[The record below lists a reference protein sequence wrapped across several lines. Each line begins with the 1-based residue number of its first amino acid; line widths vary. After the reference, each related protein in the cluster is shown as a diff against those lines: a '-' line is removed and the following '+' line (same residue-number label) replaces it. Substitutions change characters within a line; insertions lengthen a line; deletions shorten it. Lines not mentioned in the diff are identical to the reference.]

1 VSQTN
6 LDELTKRAKELVRA
20 NRYKISFH
28 ALYDNPQRNITA
40 VDILQVL
47 KEGAIK
53 QLEPREVAGEIKYVG
68 ADRFRWLGEDAG
80 KRILRL
86 ILVITENVV
95 VVSAVEAG
103 PTDQKSYLETQP
115 EDSDHE

>member
-1 VSQTN
+1 MN
-6 LDELTKRAKELVRA
+6 LDELTKQAKALVRS
-20 NRYKISFH
+20 NKYKISFH

-53 QLEPREVAGEIKYVG
+53 QLEPREVAGKTKYVG

-80 KRILRL
+80 DRILRL
-86 ILVITENVV
+86 IVVITENVV

-103 PTDQKSYLETQP
+103 PIDKKSYLETQS

>member
-1 VSQTN
+1 MSKVI
-6 LDELTKRAKELVRA
+6 LDELTKQAKELVRA

-40 VDILQVL
+40 ADILQVL

-80 KRILRL
+80 DRILRL
-86 ILVITENVV
+86 IVVIAENVV

-103 PTDQKSYLETQP
+103 PTDQKSYSETQP